1 MRSTINVG
9 RVLGI
14 PLGVSYSWFVI
25 LGLVTFILAHRFG
38 GNHPD
43 WSSAEAWLV
52 GGATSLLFFV
62 SVLIHEL
69 SHSVL
74 AVKKGIPVKG
84 ITLFIFGGISQIA
97 REAHRP
103 FIEFIIAAVGP
114 LSSLIL
120 GGLFMGLY
128 FAIRDM
134 SDHLGAMSLTLALI
148 NFSLGV
154 FNLLPGFPLDGGRV
168 LRSVIW
174 GSTGNYW
181 RATTLATRGGQFLAL
196 VMIGG
201 GLALLF
207 FGELQ
212 GLWIAAVGW
221 FLIMAASTN
230 LKQFQLRQAL
240 QGYSVQELMSDRY
253 PTVPAGTTLE
263 TLATVYVPLVRHL
276 FYAVT
281 KGERFLGTITLGAI
295 TRVPSDRWSTTTVES
310 AMQPVNEAPSVGPNA
325 DGAQAL
331 DLIEERSSPWVL
343 VLDGERLLGFVIQED
358 ALRAE
363 RTGRPGR
370 RDAGQWAP
378 QP

>member
-1 MRSTINVG
+1 MRSTIQVG
-9 RVLGI
+9 RILGI
-14 PLGVSYSWFVI
+14 PLGVSYSWFII
-25 LGLVTFILAHRFG
+25 LGLVTFILADRFG
-38 GNHPD
+38 ESHSE
-43 WSSAEAWLV
+43 WSSAEVWLV

-84 ITLFIFGGISQIA
+84 ITLFIFGGVSQIA

-128 FAIRDM
+128 FATGGV

-154 FNLLPGFPLDGGRV
+154 FNMLPGFPLDGGRV
-168 LRSVIW
+168 LRSIVW
-174 GSTGNYW
+174 GVTSNYW
-181 RATTLATRGGQFLAL
+181 RATTLAARGGQFLAF

-221 FLIMAASTN
+221 FLVMAASAS
-230 LKQFQLRQAL
+230 LKQFQVRQAL
-240 QGYSVQELMSDRY
+240 QGYGVQELMSDRY
-253 PTVPAGTTLE
+253 PIVPAGTTLE
-263 TLATVYVPLVRHL
+263 TLATVYVPFSRQL
-276 FYAVT
+276 FYVVT
-281 KGERFLGTITLGAI
+281 QGERCLGLITPGTITQ
-295 TRVPSDRWSTTTVES
+295 VPSDRWSTTTVES
-310 AMQPVNEAPSVGPNA
+310 AMQPVDEVPSVGPNA
-325 DGAQAL
+325 DAVQAL

-343 VLDGERLLGFVIQED
+343 VLNGERLLGFVTQED

-363 RTGRPGR
+363 RAGGSGRKG
-370 RDAGQWAP
+370 AGQWAP